1 MLLDLHNHT
10 RYSPD
15 SRVSPADLVGI
26 ARRIGLDGVAIT
38 DHNSIGGVAEAKA
51 AAGDGFLVIPA
62 CEVSTSEGHVL
73 AYGLREAPPRGL
85 GAAETI
91 ERIVALGGV
100 PVAAHP
106 YRFWSG
112 LGEAAVRAAPF
123 PAHETCNGRT
133 LGRGNARA
141 RAFARARNAG
151 ETGGSDS
158 HVLDEIA
165 RAVTSVNAG
174 PMELDGVLQA
184 IHQGR
189 TKAQGQDRGPS
200 ATARYV
206 TKCVGEWIFRGMRRI

>member
-26 ARRIGLDGVAIT
+26 ARRIGLDGVPSPA
-38 DHNSIGGVAEAKA
+38 HQPSGRGGGGEGGA
-51 AAGDGFLVIPA
+51 ACGWGA
-62 CEVSTSEGHVL
+62 
-73 AYGLREAPPRGL
+73 APPRGL

-123 PAHETCNGRT
+123 PAHPTGKCRT
-133 LGRGNARA
+133 PAR
-141 RAFARARNAG
+141 R
-151 ETGGSDS
+151 D
-158 HVLDEIA
+158 
-165 RAVTSVNAG
+165 
-174 PMELDGVLQA
+174 P
-184 IHQGR
+184 
-189 TKAQGQDRGPS
+189 
-200 ATARYV
+200 
-206 TKCVGEWIFRGMRRI
+206 